1 MNKTLSRA
9 FGCPQ
14 RYVQGPGE
22 LENLPELLSPLGKK
36 PLFLVDEGVFGFLA
50 PRLESIFNN
59 HKVAFEIM
67 RFSGESCRENI
78 DTVKKRAGISE
89 CDILA
94 GVGGGKCIDTAKFA
108 SNELNLVRVIIPT
121 AASTDTPTAGISVLY
136 TKDGVHI
143 RSEKLQ
149 RPTELVLLDTEIIAS
164 APPRLFSAGIGDAL
178 ATYFE
183 AIANEQTDGLNFIG
197 KGYRRCRAGMAIAK
211 ECYEI
216 LMADGENALMA
227 VKSKMLTEA
236 VENVIEANT
245 LLSGLGFENTGCAAA
260 HGIHSGLSEIE
271 SAHAYLH
278 GEKVAFG
285 LLCQMVLENTPHET
299 VDRILRF
306 LIAVDLPVCLEDLN
320 IEKSEQNLQVIAEH
334 TINHNPLIH
343 NEPFWVTEK
352 TVQQA
357 ILMAD
362 KLGHAYKNGW
372 RYST

>member
-1 MNKTLSRA
+1 MSITLSRA

-14 RYVQGPGE
+14 RYIQGPGE
-22 LENLPELLSPLGKK
+22 LENLPELLSPLGNK
-36 PLFLVDEGVFGFLA
+36 PFLLVDEGVYGFLA
-50 PRLESIFNN
+50 PRLEKIFTSSNMS
-59 HKVAFEIM
+59 FEMM
-67 RFSGESCRENI
+67 RFHGESSRENI
-78 DTVKKRAGISE
+78 DSVKEKASTSG

-94 GVGGGKCIDTAKFA
+94 GVGSGKCIDTAKFA
-108 SNELNLVRVIIPT
+108 SNELDLVRVIVPT

-143 RSEKLQ
+143 RSEKL
-149 RPTELVLLDTEIIAS
+149 RNPTDLVLLDSEIIAS

-183 AIANEQTDGLNFIG
+183 AIANEQTDGKNFIG

-227 VKSKMLTEA
+227 VKSKMVTEA

-285 LLCQMVLENTPHET
+285 LLCQMVMENTPHET
-299 VDRILRF
+299 IDRIIRF
-306 LIAVDLPVCLEDLN
+306 LLAVDLPVCLEDLN
-320 IEKSEQNLQVIAEH
+320 IEASESNLHLIADH
-334 TINHNPLIH
+334 TLNHNPLIH
-343 NEPFWVTEK
+343 NEPFAVTEK
-352 TVQQA
+352 SIQQA

-362 KLGHAYKNGW
+362 KLGRAYKSGW
-372 RYST
+372 RYQV

>member
-1 MNKTLSRA
+1 MSVTLSRA

-14 RYVQGPGE
+14 RYIQGPGE
-22 LENLPELLSPLGKK
+22 LENLPELLATLGTK
-36 PLFLVDEGVFGFLA
+36 PFLLVDEGVYSFLA
-50 PRLESIFNN
+50 PRLEDIFRRGDMACA
-59 HKVAFEIM
+59 VM

-78 DTVKKRAGISE
+78 DAVKAEAFATG
-89 CDILA
+89 CDIMV

-108 SNELNLVRVIIPT
+108 SNELNLVRIIVPT
-121 AASTDTPTAGISVLY
+121 AASTDTPAAGISVLY

-143 RSEKLQ
+143 RSEKLR
-149 RPTELVLLDTEIIAS
+149 RPTELVLIDTEVIAS

-183 AIANEQTDGLNFIG
+183 AMANEHTDALNFIG

-227 VKSKMLTEA
+227 VKDHLVTEA

-271 SAHAYLH
+271 SAHGYLH

-285 LLCQMVLENTPHET
+285 LLCQLVMENAPKEL
-299 VDRILRF
+299 VDRIARF
-306 LIAVDLPVCLEDLN
+306 LLAVDLPVCLADLE
-320 IEKSEQNLQVIAEH
+320 IEASPKNLHIMADH
-334 TINHNPLIH
+334 TLNHNPLVH
-343 NEPFWVTEK
+343 NEPFQVTEGSI
-352 TVQQA
+352 TQA

-362 KLGHAYKNGW
+362 KLGQAYKAGW
-372 RYST
+372 RYLP

>member
-1 MNKTLSRA
+1 MSTTMSRG

-14 RYVQGPGE
+14 RYIQGPGE

-36 PLFLVDEGVFGFLA
+36 PFLLIDEGVYGFLA
-50 PRLESIFNN
+50 SRLEKIFTAS
-59 HKVAFEIM
+59 KMSFEM
-67 RFSGESCRENI
+67 MCFHGESCRENI
-78 DTVKKRAGISE
+78 DSVKEKAGSSG

-94 GVGGGKCIDTAKFA
+94 GVGSGKCIDTAKFA
-108 SNELNLVRVIIPT
+108 SNELDLVRVIIPT

-143 RSEKLQ
+143 RSEKLR
-149 RPTELVLLDTEIIAS
+149 RPTDLVLLDSEIIAA

-183 AIANEQTDGLNFIG
+183 AIANERSDGKNFIG

-227 VKSKMLTEA
+227 VKSKMVTEA

-260 HGIHSGLSEIE
+260 HGIHSGLSEVE

-285 LLCQMVLENTPHET
+285 LLCQMVMENTPHET
-299 VDRILRF
+299 IDRIIRF
-306 LIAVDLPVCLEDLN
+306 LLAVDLPVCLEDLN
-320 IEKSEQNLQVIAEH
+320 IEASESNLHLIADH
-334 TINHNPLIH
+334 ALNHNPLIH
-343 NEPFWVTEK
+343 NEPFAVTEK
-352 TVQQA
+352 SIQQA

-362 KLGHAYKNGW
+362 KLGRAYKCGW
-372 RYST
+372 RYQV